1 MFKGMDANVKLIV
14 KTLQKTSVVLLFQ
27 YISMEHT
34 PMKEVPVWQ
43 LFGFIVEKAVFVGRF
58 IFWTQNS
65 LHISWFHQD

>member
-1 MFKGMDANVKLIV
+1 MDANVKLIE

-27 YISMEHT
+27 YISMEYT

-43 LFGFIVEKAVFVGRF
+43 LFGFIVAKAVFVGRF

-65 LHISWFHQD
+65 LHISWLHQD